1 MVLKEIESLKNGTNE
16 LIYNKEIVI
25 NAESKF
31 MVTKGKGERGINW
44 KTGIDTYTLLYTKE
58 ITNKNCTEN
67 STQYSVMT

>member
-16 LIYNKEIVI
+16 LIYNKELVI

-44 KTGIDTYTLLYTKE
+44 KTGTDTNTPLY
-58 ITNKNCTEN
+58 I
-67 STQYSVMT
+67 